1 MARRILRIQL
11 VQHDDGAV
19 VGAGHRARA
28 KYAAHLDAHPAHAR
42 SLVVM
47 TTIHNND
54 TDQLPLLPC
63 GGVGGL

>member
-28 KYAAHLDAHPAHAR
+28 GYAAHPAHAR

-54 TDQLPLLPC
+54 MDQLPLLPC